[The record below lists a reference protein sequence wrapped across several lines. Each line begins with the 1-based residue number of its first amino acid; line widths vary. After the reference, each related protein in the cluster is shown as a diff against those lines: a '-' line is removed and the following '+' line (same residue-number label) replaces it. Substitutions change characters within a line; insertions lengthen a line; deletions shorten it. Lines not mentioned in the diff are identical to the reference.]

1 MPDPAWPWQSAYP
14 AGIDWAAPFP
24 ECPVDRL
31 LDDALRRFRD
41 RPCLDFLGRR
51 YSFGEVGD
59 LVSRAAKGFRAIGVG
74 KGTRVGLSLPN
85 TPYYIICYYAVLKA
99 GGIVVNF
106 NPLYVEREVRHLIAD
121 SGVEIMVTLDL
132 AQLYPNVARMLGDG
146 GLKQLVVCAMSD
158 ILPFPKNRLFRL
170 FNRGTV
176 ASYPDDTAHIT
187 FAALIDNDGVVE
199 PAPIDPRRDV
209 AVLQYTGGTTGTPKG
224 AMLTHYNL
232 VANAMQCQLWFRGA
246 AEGGERGLAVLPFF
260 HAFAMTT
267 AMIFCIARGPE
278 LVMVPR
284 FELADLLHTIAK
296 KRPTIFP
303 GVPTLFTAISNDK
316 DIAR

>member
-14 AGIDWAAPFP
+14 AGVDWAAPFP

-31 LDDALRRFRD
+31 LDDALRRFRE

-59 LVSRAAKGFRAIGVG
+59 LVARAAKGFRAIGVG

-132 AQLYPNVARMLGDG
+132 QALYPNVARMLGG

-158 ILPFPKNRLFRL
+158 ILPFPKNWLFRL
-170 FNRGTV
+170 FKRGTV
-176 ASYPDDTAHIT
+176 ASYPDDAAHIA
-187 FAALIDNDGVVE
+187 FAALIDNDGAVE
-199 PAPIDPRRDV
+199 TVAIDPRRDV

-232 VANAMQCQLWFRGA
+232 VANAMQCQIWFHGA
-246 AEGGERGLAVLPFF
+246 AGGGERASP
-260 HAFAMTT
+260 
-267 AMIFCIARGPE
+267 CCPSS
-278 LVMVPR
+278 
-284 FELADLLHTIAK
+284 
-296 KRPTIFP
+296 
-303 GVPTLFTAISNDK
+303 TLSP
-316 DIAR
+316 